1 MPRLLERVP
10 YISTKEALDGV
21 GVAVCWAKGQSERA
35 VYLDM
40 AICEGGLHT
49 IDLREAL
56 RR

>member
-10 YISTKEALDGV
+10 YISTKEALDGL
-21 GVAVCWAKGQSERA
+21 GVAVCRAKGQSERA